1 MPLASVASVLSS
13 GLLAQAADAASRVGV
28 GRIVGGWDFVGRAY
42 GVAWAGLALYALSL
56 WVRRPRTQDLP
67 PAGNRGPSGK

>member
-1 MPLASVASVLSS
+1 MMPL

-28 GRIVGGWDFVGRAY
+28 GRIVGGWDFVHAAY

-56 WVRRPRTQDLP
+56 WVRRPRGAALP
-67 PAGNRGPSGK
+67 PGSGPGPLKER